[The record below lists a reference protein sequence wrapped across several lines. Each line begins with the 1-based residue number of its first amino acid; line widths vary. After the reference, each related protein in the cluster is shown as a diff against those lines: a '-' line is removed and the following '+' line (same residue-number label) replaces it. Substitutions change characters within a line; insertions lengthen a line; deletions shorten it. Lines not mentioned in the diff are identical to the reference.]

1 MSKKFTVEGKT
12 VDDLIR
18 SGRNV
23 GRMTESTLRQ
33 IVTRLASAAN
43 KRLKRAEQANL
54 DSPAV
59 KEALES
65 GGKFTAKGKGL
76 EGLKA
81 EFVRLKTF
89 LQYKTSTI
97 KGWQAEQ
104 RFAMAESRRRGIFSD
119 NDKPKPK
126 PPVINNGKSPSFVSS
141 QDIYTSEEEPT
152 TTQEEE
158 EEDNTSTWR
167 YYGAD
172 WSYNEEKKYWEHPV
186 YGTGWLP
193 NEETDVGFI
202 DPASG
207 EIAGINERRY
217 HDYDAYADYRRFG
230 TWSETAYIWQMVD
243 DLVKMDP
250 RFTRTY
256 DSDPGHANARNL
268 LFNAI
273 DNIWVENPSLSF
285 EDARDIVAQQLDGIY
300 QSHVEF
306 VEYARKM
313 SMSAYFE
320 GNADDLSEW

>member
-1 MSKKFTVEGKT
+1 MSKKFTVEGKSI
-12 VDDLIR
+12 DDLLK

-23 GRMTESTLRQ
+23 GRMTEGTLRQ

-43 KRLKRAEQANL
+43 KRLRRAEQAQL

-89 LQYKTSTI
+89 LQDKTSTI

-104 RFAMAESRRRGIFSD
+104 RYAMAESRRRGIFND
-119 NDKPKPK
+119 NSKTTKK
-126 PPVINNGKSPSFVSS
+126 PPVINNGKSPSSASS
-141 QDIYTSEEEPT
+141 PDIYTSEEEPT
-152 TTQEEE
+152 TAQETG
-158 EEDNTSTWR
+158 DTTSTWR

-172 WSYNEEKKYWEHPV
+172 WTYNEEKRYWEHPL
-186 YGTGWLP
+186 YGIGWLP
-193 NEETDVGFI
+193 NEETDEGFI
-202 DPASG
+202 DPVTG
-207 EIAGINERRY
+207 EIVGFNERRY
-217 HDYDAYADYRRFG
+217 HDYDAYADNRRYG
-230 TWSETAYIWQMVD
+230 SWSETAYIWRMVD

-256 DSDPGHANARNL
+256 DSNTEHNARNQ

-285 EDARDIVAQQLDGIY
+285 EDARDIVAKQLDSIY
-300 QSHVEF
+300 QSHLEF
-306 VEYARKM
+306 LDEARKM
-313 SMSAYFE
+313 SVSSYFDGE
-320 GNADDLSEW
+320 IDDSFEW